1 MGPSQIVRQA
11 RRKGTKRREFPMDM
25 NDVLKIMMSSG
36 AAEQVSQQAGISVDD
51 AVKVMGD
58 VLPVLLQGMKG
69 QATNEATQKGFLQAL
84 ADHSKDDT
92 NDLKKF
98 VKNVDTEDGAKIDNH
113 LLGQETEA
121 VAAKAKKKSGIDT
134 KTILKIMAIVAPLLM
149 TKMGSAAKESEKTTK
164 GSIGVADVIDIV
176 GGLSDGVDMKD
187 VMKLAKMF
195 VK

>member
-1 MGPSQIVRQA
+1 
-11 RRKGTKRREFPMDM
+11 MDM

-98 VKNVDTEDGAKIDNH
+98 VKNVDTEDGAKIVNH

-134 KTILKIMAIVAPLLM
+134 KTILKIMAILAPLLM
-149 TKMGSAAKESEKTTK
+149 SKMGKTAQSK
-164 GSIGVADVIDIV
+164 SKKKDASDMMSVVSGM
-176 GGLSDGVDMKD
+176 LDGVDAGD
-187 VMKLAKMF
+187 VIKLAGLLLK
-195 VK
+195 

>member
-98 VKNVDTEDGAKIDNH
+98 VKNVDTEDGAKIVNH

>member
-1 MGPSQIVRQA
+1 
-11 RRKGTKRREFPMDM
+11 M

-98 VKNVDTEDGAKIDNH
+98 VKNVDTEDGAKIVNH

>member
-1 MGPSQIVRQA
+1 
-11 RRKGTKRREFPMDM
+11 MDM
-25 NDVLKIMMSSG
+25 NDVLKLMMSSG
-36 AAEQVSQQAGISVDD
+36 AAEQVSQQTGISVDD

-69 QATNEATQKGFLQAL
+69 QATNQSTQEGFLKAL

-92 NDLKKF
+92 SDLKKF
-98 VKNVDTEDGAKIDNH
+98 VKNVDTEDGAKIVNH

-121 VAAKAKKKSGIDT
+121 VAAKAKKKRGIDT
-134 KTILKIMAIVAPLLM
+134 KTILKIMAILAPLLM
-149 TKMGSAAKESEKTTK
+149 SKMGSAAKESEKTTK
-164 GSIGVADVIDIV
+164 GNIGAADVLDLV

-195 VK
+195 MK